1 MMQDMPHDVFA
12 LFSLAF
18 AFGLKH
24 GLDPDHL
31 ATIDGLARYN
41 ATAKPWLSRWAG
53 VLFSLGHG
61 LVVITAVEVIA
72 LLPGRIALPQWLE
85 GLGMAVSI
93 FTLLLLGVLNM
104 YAAFNTRQA
113 THPIGLKGWMHFQSG
128 HPAIVLGI
136 GALFALSFDT
146 MSQAAFFSLAANN
159 ISFELYA
166 FTLGVVFTLGMI
178 VSDGLSGMLTA
189 RCIKQA
195 GKRALLASRIMS
207 LVIGSVS
214 LFVAALGILR
224 WLQPANLE
232 ANELFAYWPV
242 IAIVLWVL
250 AGFVLSLFVARFAVK
265 VKWMRNL

>member
-1 MMQDMPHDVFA
+1 MMQELPHDVVA
-12 LFSLAF
+12 LFALAF

-31 ATIDGLARYN
+31 ATIDGLARFN
-41 ATAKPWLSRWAG
+41 ATAKPWLSKWAG

-61 LVVITAVEVIA
+61 LVVITAVEIIA
-72 LLPGRIALPQWLE
+72 LLPGRITLPYWLE

-93 FTLLLLGVLNM
+93 GTLLLLGILNVN
-104 YAAFNTRQA
+104 AAFNTRHA
-113 THPIGLKGWMHFQSG
+113 AHPIGLKGWMRFQSG

-178 VSDGLSGMLTA
+178 VSDGANGMLTA
-189 RCIKQA
+189 RCIKES

-214 LFVAALGILR
+214 LFVAAMGILR
-224 WLQPANLE
+224 WLQPASLE
-232 ANELFAYWPV
+232 GNELFVFWPGLAV
-242 IAIVLWVL
+242 MLWVL
-250 AGFVLSLFVARFAVK
+250 AGFVFSLFVARFVVRVK
-265 VKWMRNL
+265 GMSNL